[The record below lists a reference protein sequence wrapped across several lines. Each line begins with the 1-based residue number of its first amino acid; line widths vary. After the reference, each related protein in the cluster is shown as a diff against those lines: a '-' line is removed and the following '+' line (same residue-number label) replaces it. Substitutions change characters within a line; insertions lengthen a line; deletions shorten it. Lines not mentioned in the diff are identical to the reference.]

1 MWSFWWDGFWT
12 LKRPG
17 KFLRTTAHAHHLD
30 RGPNSVFCPEFLRF
44 KCWNSFARLP
54 GGRNRC
60 DRPVWTGLKQILK
73 SLVNA
78 CKARKQVSV
87 CLPCISVEIRV
98 HDFRIRETIFANIQ
112 AWVNTVV
119 LTPVSCSEGVCRH
132 GKSIF
137 GAGVNW
143 LLIVYKLPISRMF
156 EITPREL

>member
-1 MWSFWWDGFWT
+1 MRS
-12 LKRPG
+12 PG
-17 KFLRTTAHAHHLD
+17 LD
-30 RGPNSVFCPEFLRF
+30 RVN
-44 KCWNSFARLP
+44 K
-54 GGRNRC
+54 
-60 DRPVWTGLKQILK
+60 ILK

-98 HDFRIRETIFANIQ
+98 HDFRIREKMFANIQ
-112 AWVNTVV
+112 AWVYTVV